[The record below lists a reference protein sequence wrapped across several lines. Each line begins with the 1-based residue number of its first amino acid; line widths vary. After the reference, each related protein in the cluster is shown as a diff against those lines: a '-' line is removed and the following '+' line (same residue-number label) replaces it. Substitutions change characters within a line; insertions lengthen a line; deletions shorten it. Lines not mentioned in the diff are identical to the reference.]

1 MATRVTFIW
10 EETGEM
16 SYDSLMDQL
25 MYLGAEDIES
35 EEFDRSAPTPP
46 SESQR
51 KKKPSTSEGIALP
64 TDGIT

>member
-25 MYLGAEDIES
+25 MYLGAEDIET
-35 EEFDRSAPTPP
+35 EEFDRPEPEPQT
-46 SESQR
+46 QR
-51 KKKPSTSEGIALP
+51 KKKSAK
-64 TDGIT
+64 